1 MFVNRTIL
9 LLFILFLGFQA
20 RSQNEIVIDTSKNIL
35 LLKEYSF
42 GLLLHTQGW
51 GLKYNRGYNK
61 TAFKKRMLTIEFV
74 EMQSPKQI
82 RTINPYFT
90 NSKSY
95 IYGKLNSVYML
106 RGTYGMHKL
115 LNRKPYWGGVEL
127 RFLYMGGLSLGIAKP
142 IYLYILVPPQNP
154 NQFYEY
160 TIVEEKYDPDEHFV
174 DNIFGRASFTKGFD
188 EISVYPGIHAKIGLD
203 FDFGVYRSKVK
214 SLEIGAIIDVYPYP
228 IPIMAFNDPHY
239 YFLTFYLNFNFGK
252 RYNKKGMA
260 I

>member
-1 MFVNRTIL
+1 MLNIKRIISFSLIL
-9 LLFILFLGFQA
+9 LFGLQVH
-20 RSQNEIVIDTSKNIL
+20 SQDEIVVDTSKNIL
-35 LLKEYSF
+35 LLKEYSL
-42 GLLLHTQGW
+42 GIMLHTQGW

-95 IYGKLNSVYML
+95 VYGKLNSVYML
-106 RGTYGMHKL
+106 RGSYGMHKL

-127 RFLYMGGLSLGIAKP
+127 RFIYAGGISLGFAKP
-142 IYLYILVPPQNP
+142 VYLYILVPPDDP

-160 TIVEEKYDPDEHFV
+160 TIIEEKYNPDEHFL
-174 DNIFGRASFTKGFD
+174 DNIYGRASFTKGFD
-188 EISVYPGIHAKIGLD
+188 EIKFYPGIHAKVGLD
-203 FDFGVYRSKVK
+203 FDYGVYRSKVK
-214 SLEIGAIIDVYPYP
+214 SLEIGVMLDVYPWP
-228 IPIMAFNDPHY
+228 IPIMAYNDPNY

-252 RYNKKGMA
+252 RYN
-260 I
+260 